1 MDFRAGSLAV
11 MSLAP
16 VRPSVMTRIDYFFTC
31 ISPFAY
37 LGHEAFLEVAQRHG
51 AQIRPRPIGLFD
63 VWKESGALPVPQ
75 RPKMR
80 QDYRLIE
87 LQRWRE
93 ARGVPLN
100 LKPAHFPTDPGLAD
114 RTVIAVAHRGGDA
127 LALAGRLMHA
137 CWAGDE
143 NIAEE
148 SVVSRHLSDLVDDPS
163 SVLQEANGE
172 EITGLYARNTEDG
185 KAAGIIGSP
194 AYVLNGEPFWGQDR
208 IELLD
213 AALRSNRAPFRPAA

>member
-1 MDFRAGSLAV
+1 MAK
-11 MSLAP
+11 
-16 VRPSVMTRIDYFFTC
+16 IDYFFTC

-37 LGHEAFLEVAQRHG
+37 LGHEAFLEIARKHG
-51 AQIRPRPIGLFD
+51 ADVRPRPIGLMD
-63 VWKESGALPVPQ
+63 VWKESGAVPVPQ

-80 QDYRLIE
+80 QNYRFIE

-114 RTVIAVAHRGGDA
+114 RSVIALTEKGGDA
-127 LALAGRLMHA
+127 LALAGRLLRA
-137 CWAGDE
+137 CWAEDE
-143 NIAEE
+143 DIADEE
-148 SVVSRHLSDLVDDPS
+148 VVALRLAGLADDPS
-163 SVLQEANGE
+163 AVLRDAQSPKTAD
-172 EITGLYARNTEDG
+172 LYAMNTEEG
-185 KAAGIIGSP
+185 KSTGIIGSP

-213 AALRSNRAPFRPAA
+213 AALNAGRAPFRLPD